1 MTIFLIVFIALAA
14 ILIVPLA
21 IIFVVGGL
29 ALLANVLARV
39 LVWWKRDEASQPD
52 VVPVAE
58 EPTQTLMEPSE

>member
-1 MTIFLIVFIALAA
+1 MSILLIVFIALAA

-21 IIFVVGGL
+21 IIFVAGGL

-52 VVPVAE
+52 VVPVAAE
-58 EPTQTLMEPSE
+58 QTETLLEPSE